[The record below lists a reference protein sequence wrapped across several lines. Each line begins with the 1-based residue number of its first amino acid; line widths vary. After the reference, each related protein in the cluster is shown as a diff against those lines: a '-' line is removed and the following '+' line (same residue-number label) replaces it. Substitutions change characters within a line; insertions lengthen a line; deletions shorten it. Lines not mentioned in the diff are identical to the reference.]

1 MNKMSSGRKRVFV
14 VEDHGI
20 IRQALRLY
28 LTEETGMEVCGEAD
42 NATDAISAISQQQP
56 DGVITDIS
64 LPGMN
69 GIEFLK
75 NLKAQFPEIVAVVL
89 SMHNESA
96 YAQRAL
102 SAGAMGYVMKKED
115 MEEVIRALK
124 KAFQGDYYVSNEV
137 TGALFHQ
144 ALGLSAG
151 GKSGLLFPEKVLS
164 DRELEI
170 FELLGNGK
178 STKEIATQL
187 RLSPK
192 TVETHR
198 AHIKEKLGLTTSGET
213 VKNAALWVE
222 REYTGA

>member
-1 MNKMSSGRKRVFV
+1 MSSGRKRVFV

-89 SMHNESA
+89 SMHNESS

-102 SAGAMGYVMKKED
+102 RAGAMGYVMKKENI
-115 MEEVIRALK
+115 EEVIRALE
-124 KAFQGDYYVSNEV
+124 KAFQGEYYVSNEV

-144 ALGLSAG
+144 ALGLSSG
-151 GKSGLLFPEKVLS
+151 GKSGSLFPEKVLS
-164 DRELEI
+164 DRELEV
-170 FELLGNGK
+170 FELLGHGK

-198 AHIKEKLGLTTSGET
+198 AHIKDKLGHATSGET
-213 VKNAALWVE
+213 VKHAALWVE
-222 REYTGA
+222 HECTGA

>member
-1 MNKMSSGRKRVFV
+1 M
-14 VEDHGI
+14 
-20 IRQALRLY
+20 Q
-28 LTEETGMEVCGEAD
+28 VCGEAD
-42 NATDAISAISQQQP
+42 NASDAISAISQLKP

-89 SMHNESA
+89 SMHNESS

-115 MEEVIRALK
+115 IEEVIRALQT
-124 KAFQGDYYVSNEV
+124 AFRGEYYVSTEV
-137 TGALFHQ
+137 TGAIFHQ
-144 ALGLSAG
+144 ALGITSG
-151 GKSGLLFPEKVLS
+151 GKAASVSPEGILS
-164 DRELEI
+164 DRELEV

-178 STKEIATQL
+178 STKAIATQL

-198 AHIKEKLGLTTSGET
+198 AHIKDKLGFANSSEMI
-213 VKNAALWVE
+213 KHAALWVE
-222 REYTGA
+222 RECTGA

>member
-1 MNKMSSGRKRVFV
+1 MSSGRKRIFV

-28 LTEETGMEVCGEAD
+28 MTEETGMQVCGEAD
-42 NATDAISAISQQQP
+42 NASDAISAISQLKP

-115 MEEVIRALK
+115 IEEVIRALQT
-124 KAFQGDYYVSNEV
+124 AFRGEYYVSTEV
-137 TGALFHQ
+137 TGAIFHQ
-144 ALGLSAG
+144 ALGIASG
-151 GKSGLLFPEKVLS
+151 GKSTSVSPEGILS
-164 DRELEI
+164 DRELEV

-178 STKEIATQL
+178 STKAIATQL

-198 AHIKEKLGLTTSGET
+198 AHIKEKLGFTNSSEMI
-213 VKNAALWVE
+213 KHAALWVE
-222 REYTGA
+222 RECTGA